1 MTAHAGLQASTSYR
15 LSKRWAFAGL
25 LFPAIGVIAVFM
37 IAPVAIVFVYSF
49 LQPERYGGVVWSFST
64 EGYLQILFERDFLDG
79 SLQFSAD
86 YVLILWRSVFQ
97 AAICTVLCLMI
108 SVPMAY
114 FIATRSERSKSI
126 WIFLITVPYW
136 VNLLIR
142 TIALLFILR
151 DDGPVNKL
159 IMMTGFVQGP
169 LPLSYNNF
177 AIGLGLV
184 YSFLPFMVL
193 PLYSAFERFDF
204 RLLEAAYDLYASRRV
219 AFFKIVL
226 PVMRPGLIAGSL
238 LVFIP
243 SIGSYLAP
251 DILGGGKT
259 LMIGNL
265 IGTQFQGAHNW
276 PFGAA
281 LSMILLTVTLI
292 VLIWMARRAARKNV
306 GY

>member
-1 MTAHAGLQASTSYR
+1 MSGRSPALSSRIPPGVAHAGLLWPSLTII
-15 LSKRWAFAGL
+15 L
-25 LFPAIGVIAVFM
+25 VFM
-37 IAPVAIVFVYSF
+37 AAPIGIMFIYSF
-49 LQPERYGGVVWSFST
+49 LVAAPYGGVEWTFSSDAYT
-64 EGYLQILFERDFLDG
+64 QILFERDFLDD
-79 SLQFSAD
+79 SLTFTPD
-86 YVLILWRSVFQ
+86 YLIIVARSVFQ
-97 AAICTVLCLMI
+97 AAIATVLCLLI
-108 SVPMAY
+108 SVPTAY
-114 FIATRSERSKSI
+114 YIATRSDRAKNI
-126 WIFLITVPYW
+126 WLFLITIPYW

-142 TIALLFILR
+142 TIALLFVLR
-151 DDGPVNKL
+151 GDGPVNTALLEFGL
-159 IMMTGFVQGP
+159 INQP
-169 LPLSYNNF
+169 LPLSYNGF
-177 AIGLGLV
+177 AISLGLV

-219 AFFKIVL
+219 AFFRIVL

-265 IGTQFQGAHNW
+265 IGTQFQGARNW

-281 LSMILLTVTLI
+281 LSMILLTITLI
-292 VLIWMARRAARKNV
+292 VLLWLARRAARQQLN
-306 GY
+306 

>member
-1 MTAHAGLQASTSYR
+1 MSGRSLALSSRIPPGVAHAGLLWPSLTII
-15 LSKRWAFAGL
+15 L
-25 LFPAIGVIAVFM
+25 VFM
-37 IAPVAIVFVYSF
+37 AAPIGIMFIYSF
-49 LQPERYGGVVWSFST
+49 LVAAPYGGVEWTFSSDAYT
-64 EGYLQILFERDFLDG
+64 QILFERDFLDD
-79 SLQFSAD
+79 SLTFTPD
-86 YVLILWRSVFQ
+86 YLIIVARSVFQ
-97 AAICTVLCLMI
+97 AAIATVLCLLI
-108 SVPMAY
+108 SVPTAY
-114 FIATRSERSKSI
+114 YIATRSDRAKNI
-126 WIFLITVPYW
+126 WLFLITIPYW

-142 TIALLFILR
+142 TIALLFVLR
-151 DDGPVNKL
+151 GDGPVNTALLEFGL
-159 IMMTGFVQGP
+159 INQP
-169 LPLSYNNF
+169 LPLSYNGF
-177 AIGLGLV
+177 AISLGLV

-219 AFFKIVL
+219 AFFRIVL

-265 IGTQFQGAHNW
+265 IGTQFQGARNW

-281 LSMILLTVTLI
+281 LSMILLTITLI
-292 VLIWMARRAARKNV
+292 VLLWLARRAARQQLN
-306 GY
+306 

>member
-1 MTAHAGLQASTSYR
+1 MSGRSLALSSRIPPGVAHAGLLWPS
-15 LSKRWAFAGL
+15 L
-25 LFPAIGVIAVFM
+25 AIILVFM
-37 IAPVAIVFVYSF
+37 AAPIGIMFIYSF
-49 LQPERYGGVVWSFST
+49 LVAAPYGGVEWTFSSDAYT
-64 EGYLQILFERDFLDG
+64 QILFERDFLDD
-79 SLQFSAD
+79 SLTFTPD
-86 YVLILWRSVFQ
+86 YLIIVARSVFQ
-97 AAICTVLCLMI
+97 AAIATVLCLLI
-108 SVPMAY
+108 SVPTAY
-114 FIATRSERSKSI
+114 YIATRSDRAKNI
-126 WIFLITVPYW
+126 WLFLITIPYW

-142 TIALLFILR
+142 TIALLFVLR
-151 DDGPVNKL
+151 GDGPVNTALLEFGL
-159 IMMTGFVQGP
+159 INQP
-169 LPLSYNNF
+169 LPLSYNGF
-177 AIGLGLV
+177 AISLGLV

-219 AFFKIVL
+219 AFFRIVL

-265 IGTQFQGAHNW
+265 IGTQFQAARNW

-281 LSMILLTVTLI
+281 LSMILLTITLI
-292 VLIWMARRAARKNV
+292 VLLWLARRAARQQLN
-306 GY
+306 